1 LSLPVSAIRQSN
13 YRRSWLTK
21 PRKRSGNGLVTISTD
36 HLGPTIGN
44 FDERRAVTLVTRKE
58 NTTKFLH
65 L

>member
-44 FDERRAVTLVTRKE
+44 FDERRAATLVTR
-58 NTTKFLH
+58 N
-65 L
+65 